1 MNLEESDS
9 YKDQIEKNTR
19 NRRSVMLSIVLC
31 AFLIAFLF
39 IIMMILR
46 YQDSITEKLFLD
58 GKQIAMPQSLYRDID
73 GETYINLRDMASMLG
88 YNYTKGVYG
97 EYNEN
102 EDSAYMQNDFEI
114 LAVTAESNNY
124 SKYVEVLGKEMLLAE
139 IPVTLKSENGYSEVF
154 KIEKKVKFVDGNL
167 YAPLEYV
174 PEMFNVQIDWKEFRK
189 RVYTLQNIITEAK
202 KRIVKMGYGE
212 ISGYYE
218 NLRAMLY
225 GYTIVGNGNG
235 KENPSTAYGVVS
247 LSDGKEIISIKY
259 DDIKFIQNAKEF
271 YITVANG
278 TVGILGENGS
288 TIISPSEFEEI
299 SLMDEEK
306 ELYLVKKGEEYGV
319 LNRNGKVIIY
329 AENDEIG
336 YDISNFNSELIENPY
351 VLYGKVIPVEK
362 SGKYGLYNLD
372 GELKLKL
379 NYDGLGYISTENK
392 SSGNEESTL
401 LIPPSVGICG
411 VVVNL
416 NDLYGI
422 FDVNTEELILPCSY
436 SKIYSVTRNGKTVY
450 YVEFNGER
458 IELEQLLVDAKLN
471 NVDENGTLLS
481 ERKDNNSGQ
490 NTNTISDSNNTNIV
504 NDSMQNTI
512 ELN

>member
-31 AFLIAFLF
+31 AFLMAFLF
-39 IIMMILR
+39 IIIMILK

-58 GKQIAMPQSLYRDID
+58 GKQIAIPQDFYRDID
-73 GETYINLRDMASMLG
+73 GETYINLRNMASILG

-114 LAVTAESNNY
+114 LAVTAENESY
-124 SKYVEVLGKEMLLAE
+124 SKYVEVIGKDLMISE
-139 IPVTLKSENGYSEVF
+139 IPVTLKSENGYSEIF
-154 KIEKKVKFVDGNL
+154 KIEKTVKFVDGNL

-174 PEMFNVQIDWKEFRK
+174 PEMFNVQIDWQEFRK
-189 RVYTLQNIITEAK
+189 RVYSLENIMTEAK

-218 NLRAMLY
+218 NLRAILY
-225 GYTIVGNGNG
+225 GYAIVGNGNT
-235 KENPSTAYGVVS
+235 ENPSTAYGVIS

-259 DDIKFIQNAKEF
+259 DDIKFIQNVKEF
-271 YITVANG
+271 YITAANG
-278 TVGILGENGS
+278 TVGILGSDGS
-288 TIISPSEFEEI
+288 TIINPSEFEEI

-336 YDISNFNSELIENPY
+336 YDTSKFDSDLIDNSYI
-351 VLYGKVIPVEK
+351 LYGKVIPVEK

-379 NYDGLGYISTENK
+379 NYDGLGYISTESK

-411 VVVNL
+411 VVVNW

-422 FDVNTEELILPCSY
+422 FDVNTEELVLPCSY
-436 SKIYSVTRNGKTVY
+436 SKIYSITRSGKTTY

-458 IELEQLLVDAKLN
+458 MELEQLLVDAKLN
-471 NVDENGTLLS
+471 NVDETGRLLS
-481 ERKDNNSGQ
+481 ERRNNSAEQ
-490 NTNTISDSNNTNIV
+490 NSSTNTTVTNTNTVDDTKNTV
-504 NDSMQNTI
+504 

>member
-1 MNLEESDS
+1 
-9 YKDQIEKNTR
+9 
-19 NRRSVMLSIVLC
+19 
-31 AFLIAFLF
+31 
-39 IIMMILR
+39 
-46 YQDSITEKLFLD
+46 
-58 GKQIAMPQSLYRDID
+58 
-73 GETYINLRDMASMLG
+73 
-88 YNYTKGVYG
+88 
-97 EYNEN
+97 
-102 EDSAYMQNDFEI
+102 
-114 LAVTAESNNY
+114 
-124 SKYVEVLGKEMLLAE
+124 
-139 IPVTLKSENGYSEVF
+139 
-154 KIEKKVKFVDGNL
+154 
-167 YAPLEYV
+167 
-174 PEMFNVQIDWKEFRK
+174 
-189 RVYTLQNIITEAK
+189 
-202 KRIVKMGYGE
+202 MGYGE

-225 GYTIVGNGNG
+225 GYAIVGNGDG
-235 KENPSTAYGVVS
+235 EKTTSTAYGVIS
-247 LSDGKEIISIKY
+247 LSDGKEIISMKY

-278 TVGILGENGS
+278 TVGILGSDGS

-329 AENDEIG
+329 AENDEVG
-336 YDISNFNSELIENPY
+336 YDVSDFVSETIENPY
-351 VLYGKVIPVEK
+351 VLYGKVIPVQK

-372 GELKLKL
+372 GELKLRL
-379 NYDGLGYISTENK
+379 NYDGLGYISTESK

-436 SKIYSVTRNGKTVY
+436 SKIYSITRSGKTTY

-481 ERKDNNSGQ
+481 ERKNNDEQ
-490 NTNTISDSNNTNIV
+490 NSSTNTVNN
-504 NDSMQNTI
+504 SMQNTI

>member
-1 MNLEESDS
+1 MTLEESDS

-39 IIMMILR
+39 IIIMILR

-58 GKQIAMPQSLYRDID
+58 GKQIAIPQDFYREID
-73 GETYINLRDMASMLG
+73 GETYINLRDMASILG

-114 LAVTAESNNY
+114 LAVTAENDSY
-124 SKYVEVLGKEMLLAE
+124 SKYVEIVGKDLTISE

-154 KIEKKVKFVDGNL
+154 KIKKAVKFADGNL

-174 PEMFNVQIDWKEFRK
+174 PEMFNVQIEWKEFRK
-189 RVYTLQNIITEAK
+189 RIYSLGNLLGEAK

-225 GYTIVGNGNG
+225 GYAIVGNGDG
-235 KENPSTAYGVVS
+235 EKTTSTAYGVIS
-247 LSDGKEIISIKY
+247 LSDGKEIISMKY

-278 TVGILGENGS
+278 TVGILGSDGS

-329 AENDEIG
+329 AENDEVG
-336 YDISNFNSELIENPY
+336 YDVSDFVSETIENPY
-351 VLYGKVIPVEK
+351 VLYGKVIPVQK

-372 GELKLKL
+372 GELKLRL
-379 NYDGLGYISTENK
+379 NYDGLGYISTESK

-436 SKIYSVTRNGKTVY
+436 SKIYSITRSGKTTY

-481 ERKDNNSGQ
+481 ERKNNDEQ
-490 NTNTISDSNNTNIV
+490 NSSTNTVNN
-504 NDSMQNTI
+504 SMQNTI